1 MELAVFSA
9 LGFLILLLL
18 LAWIATRIRYR
29 ITHSHLQVLLF
40 GLPLRRIPLGQ
51 ITGIS
56 KRRPNTWSWSERW
69 YNTTKAAH
77 RALVIRRSKG
87 IFKNLVITPKNRYVF
102 KTDLERAMQNLN
114 SPPEAQ
120 IHRVSITFE

>member
-9 LGFLILLLL
+9 LGILILLLL
-18 LAWIATRIRYR
+18 LVWMASFIRYR

-40 GLPLRRIPLGQ
+40 GIPLRRIPLGQ

-56 KRRPNTWSWSERW
+56 KRRPNNWSERW
-69 YNTTKAAH
+69 YNTTNFSH
-77 RALVIRRSKG
+77 RILVIRRSKG

-114 SPPEAQ
+114 SPPDAQ
-120 IHRVSITFE
+120 LQRVSITFE